1 MHFAVAVILNKNLSE
16 EDIPEAVNKAMERF
30 DFAYI
35 AQERIVKNGSDL
47 ALKILI
53 SKEELMLLDAKLA
66 RIGREAFEREYG
78 KDLVEKIENNRDR
91 IASKNQVQLFKD
103 EVMTYTMF
111 YKLDDENNIIETGN
125 PDGRYDW
132 FVIAGRWAK
141 NLMVSP
147 DASVEM
153 GWTHSEDEKYDLVY
167 EGRGYFG
174 VDVCRIRHVDFEAMR
189 LGSLRL
195 SREEIKRQFES
206 EGNGS
211 DASMYYGGDFEKYIS
226 VEKYSVFH
234 SVLKE
239 DGEWVD
245 SEDFRNNRQ
254 ANEALKE
261 AITSADPESWI
272 VVVDCH
278 S

>member
-16 EDIPEAVNKAMERF
+16 EDIPAAVDKAMERF
-30 DFAYI
+30 DFAYN
-35 AQERIVKNGSDL
+35 AEERIVKNGSDL

-53 SKEELMLLDAKLA
+53 SKEEMTLLDAKLA
-66 RIGREAFEREYG
+66 RIGREAFEKEYG
-78 KDLVEKIENNRDR
+78 KDLTEKIEYNRDR
-91 IASKNQVQLFKD
+91 ITSKNQVQLLRD
-103 EVMTYTMF
+103 EVMTHTMF
-111 YKLDDENNIIETGN
+111 YKLDYENNLIETGN
-125 PDGRYDW
+125 PDGKYDW
-132 FVIAGRWAK
+132 FIIAGRWAK
-141 NLMVSP
+141 SLMVSP
-147 DASVEM
+147 EASAEM

-174 VDVCRIRHVDFEAMR
+174 VDVCRIRHVDFEATR
-189 LGSLRL
+189 LGSHKL
-195 SREEIKRQFES
+195 SRDEIKRQFES
-206 EGNGS
+206 DENDS
-211 DASMYYGGDFEKYIS
+211 NASMYYGGDFEKYIS

-245 SEDFRNNRQ
+245 SEDFFNNRQ
-254 ANEALKE
+254 ANKAIKE
-261 AITSADPESWI
+261 AIVSADPESWI